1 MSMVGRDSV
10 ELVVAGIATFA
21 ARQSLA
27 LPTNPSPPTNS
38 EEILRVTGGAKPI
51 QKDNGPRQGPE
62 ICDRPCF
69 HEIARRQ
76 RQVARAYYLLLLFP
90 LASGLPRRP
99 GSAAGIF
106 QNRLTY
112 EDKTKNGSA
121 AAANRDRDTQTKT
134 TAAGVCGSQRI
145 PPRR

>member
-1 MSMVGRDSV
+1 
-10 ELVVAGIATFA
+10 
-21 ARQSLA
+21 
-27 LPTNPSPPTNS
+27 
-38 EEILRVTGGAKPI
+38 GGAKPI

-90 LASGLPRRP
+90 FASGLPRRP
-99 GSAAGIF
+99 GSAVRIF

-121 AAANRDRDTQTKT
+121 AVANRDRDTQTKT

-145 PPRR
+145 PPRRRPPGRKATAQRARRIQTQRFRGPVAGRLEGDSEEDRGL